1 MKKLLG
7 LSAVLVASALLAGPA
22 FADHRTGGGPE
33 NVGPENVVPESVGP
47 APSAP
52 DISTPTE
59 EITGR
64 VVDIDHQR
72 GTLMLQTRRG
82 LLALQGPPEALKQVD
97 VGDLVRVKVALGEE
111 PAESPQ
117 ENLDR

>member
-7 LSAVLVASALLAGPA
+7 LSAVLVASALWAEPA
-22 FADHRTGGGPE
+22 FADHQTGSGLE
-33 NVGPENVVPESVGP
+33 NVAP
-47 APSAP
+47 APPTAP
-52 DISTPTE
+52 DISAQTE

-72 GTLMLQTRRG
+72 GMLMLQTRRG

-97 VGDLVRVKVALGEE
+97 VGDVVRVKVAFGEE
-111 PAESPQ
+111 PAPNPAQSPLQ
-117 ENLDR
+117 NLGR